1 MISVSIRK
9 SRLSHA
15 IISRTGEFTLN
26 LVSRALCES
35 MDFCGVKSGRDV
47 DKFAARNLTPIPAPE
62 MEHAPAAAE
71 APAFLSC
78 KVQQVIELGSH
89 DLFLAE
95 VRQVSIQDRYFRP
108 DGSINEEAMDL
119 VGYVHGKYRALGE
132 VLGFFGLAPLTG
144 IDSSDTAL
152 MSVIIVAMWKALG
165 YNVMLCNSQDDE
177 KQLSELFDFLLGHQ
191 ADGIMLLSADDRTCD
206 YAAKYLGSVPLVLL
220 MDSVPESYL
229 DRCSAVSLDN
239 DAAGRMAIE
248 HLHRLGQRH
257 FPHPDHRRWL

>member
-1 MISVSIRK
+1 MESTFRTIGPTTYLCPIPAVMLGCADPEGGYPPNLITVAWAGVVCTRPPMISVSIRK

-26 LVSRALCES
+26 LVSRALCET

-62 MEHAPAAAE
+62 MEYAPAAAE

-119 VGYVHGKYRALGE
+119 VSYVHGKYRALGG
-132 VLGFFGLAPLTG
+132 VLGFFGYSLASPEVRRRRLKE
-144 IDSSDTAL
+144 DQKHEHPHSS
-152 MSVIIVAMWKALG
+152 
-165 YNVMLCNSQDDE
+165 
-177 KQLSELFDFLLGHQ
+177 
-191 ADGIMLLSADDRTCD
+191 
-206 YAAKYLGSVPLVLL
+206 
-220 MDSVPESYL
+220 
-229 DRCSAVSLDN
+229 
-239 DAAGRMAIE
+239 
-248 HLHRLGQRH
+248 QR
-257 FPHPDHRRWL
+257 R